1 MKYLI
6 KFIISFGLILLLAIQ
21 SLAQTSIR
29 SPLNLEDWNKIAER
43 AESVI
48 EAAAASNP
56 ALEIL
61 RSDLVEWSRKFT
73 LVQSSLK
80 AEIDRLNNRLE
91 ALGEPLEG
99 EDQSGDLAMLRSEIK
114 SKLLEVERPYR
125 IGENAVRHARGLIDQ
140 IDAIKSE
147 RNRTTRAT
155 RGYTPL
161 NPVNWFNSFAYI
173 GDYLSSVGNK
183 LIAVW
188 ERPAQREQFVQQLP
202 IMLFWLVLGGLFM
215 SVARPYVKNATN
227 RYMPSSQA
235 DKLRGGGFRTLVA
248 DVIFPAIGILM
259 WVVSVYSISLMD
271 SFGERLV
278 LSIAFAGT
286 IIFAGNWLAKS
297 LFAGDGTELIL
308 SCLGT
313 SWSASARKTTKR
325 ISWVLAFHTIILG
338 IPLDTAEG
346 QVQLYILAFPILL
359 ATAFLL
365 FRLCALISENLAAL
379 ASIEA
384 QRPYSDV
391 VLTGITWLARIAAV
405 VGVLLAMIG
414 YGSAGDYL
422 IFPTL
427 YSIAL
432 LGGFFA
438 FEAIIS
444 GLILEMNRRG
454 GFEASSVKTGL
465 VRVIV
470 GTCLVILTVPLL
482 ALAWG
487 ATTTDILD
495 AWQRS
500 IDGVS
505 IGSQKITVG
514 DVFRFIVVFA
524 VGCILTALIQSI
536 LQRSVL
542 PNTRLNSGAQRALIT
557 GVGYVGVII
566 AGIVA
571 VAMTNFDFTNIAI
584 VAGAL
589 SVGIGFGL
597 QTVVS
602 NFVSGI
608 ILLVERPINVGD
620 WIEVGGVSGT
630 VRNVSVRST
639 QIETFNRALVV
650 VPNTDLIGGQ
660 VTNWTLENRRGR
672 IILPIGVAYGTDTQ
686 KVKNILLEIANQ
698 HPAVMK
704 DPSPSVI
711 FMNFGADA
719 LEFELRVILY
729 DVNDLLSARSDM
741 NFKISERF
749 DKENISIPFAQRD
762 IWIRNPEDLI
772 HADSEGKSN
781 ASNE

>member
-29 SPLNLEDWNKIAER
+29 SPLNLEDWNRLAER

-61 RSDLVEWSRKFT
+61 RSDLVEWSRKIT

-80 AEIDRLNNRLE
+80 AEIDLLNNRLE

-99 EDQSGDLAMLRSEIK
+99 EDQRGDLAMLRSEIK

-125 IGENAVRHARGLIDQ
+125 IGENAVQHAQGLIDQ
-140 IDAIKSE
+140 IDAIISE
-147 RNRTTRAT
+147 RNRTARAT

-161 NPVNWFNSFAYI
+161 NPFNWFNSFAYI

-202 IMLFWLVLGGLFM
+202 IMLIWLVLGGLFM

-227 RYMPSSQA
+227 RFMPSSEA

-248 DVIFPAIGILM
+248 DVILPAIGILM
-259 WVVSVYSISLMD
+259 WVVSIYSIGLID
-271 SFGERLV
+271 SFGERFV

-297 LFAGDGTELIL
+297 LFAGDGTALIL

-313 SWSASARKTTKR
+313 SWSVSTRRTTKR
-325 ISWVLAFHTIILG
+325 LGWVLAIHTIILG

-346 QVQLYILAFPILL
+346 QVQLYILAFPVLL

-365 FRLCALISENLAAL
+365 FRLCALISENLSAI

-405 VGVLLAMIG
+405 VGALLAMIG
-414 YGSAGDYL
+414 YGAAGDYL
-422 IFPTL
+422 IFPIL

-432 LGGFFA
+432 LGAFFA

-454 GFEASSVKTGL
+454 GFEASSVRTGL

-487 ATTTDILD
+487 ATITDILD
-495 AWQRS
+495 AWQRA

-672 IILPIGVAYGTDTQ
+672 VILPIGVAYGTDTQ
-686 KVKNILLEIANQ
+686 KVKNILLEIAGQ

-704 DPSPSVI
+704 DPAPSVI

-741 NFKISERF
+741 NFKISKRF

-772 HADSEGKSN
+772 HVNGEGKSN
-781 ASNE
+781 ATKE

>member
-29 SPLNLEDWNKIAER
+29 SPLNLEDWNRLAER

-61 RSDLVEWSRKFT
+61 RSDLVEWSRKIT

-80 AEIDRLNNRLE
+80 AEIDLLNNRLE

-99 EDQSGDLAMLRSEIK
+99 EDQRGDLAMLRSEIK

-125 IGENAVRHARGLIDQ
+125 IGENAVQHAQGLIDQ
-140 IDAIKSE
+140 IDAIISE
-147 RNRTTRAT
+147 RNRTARAT

-161 NPVNWFNSFAYI
+161 NPFNWFNSFAYI

-202 IMLFWLVLGGLFM
+202 IMLIWLVLGGLFM

-227 RYMPSSQA
+227 RFMPSSEA

-248 DVIFPAIGILM
+248 DVILPAIGILM
-259 WVVSVYSISLMD
+259 WVVSIYSIGLID
-271 SFGERLV
+271 SFGERFV

-286 IIFAGNWLAKS
+286 IIFAGDWLAKS
-297 LFAGDGTELIL
+297 LFAGDGTALIL

-313 SWSASARKTTKR
+313 SWSVSTRRTTKR
-325 ISWVLAFHTIILG
+325 LGWVLAIHTIILG

-346 QVQLYILAFPILL
+346 QVQLYILAFPVLL

-365 FRLCALISENLAAL
+365 FRLCALISENLSAI

-405 VGVLLAMIG
+405 VGALLAMIG
-414 YGSAGDYL
+414 YGAAGDYL
-422 IFPTL
+422 IFPIL

-432 LGGFFA
+432 LGAFFA

-454 GFEASSVKTGL
+454 GFEASSVRTGL

-470 GTCLVILTVPLL
+470 GTCLVILTFPLL

-487 ATTTDILD
+487 ATITDILD
-495 AWQRS
+495 AWQRA

-672 IILPIGVAYGTDTQ
+672 VILPIGVAYGTDTQ
-686 KVKNILLEIANQ
+686 KVKNILLEIAGQ

-704 DPSPSVI
+704 DPAPSVI

-741 NFKISERF
+741 NFKISKRF

-772 HADSEGKSN
+772 HVNGEGKSN
-781 ASNE
+781 ATKE